1 MEDWIAQHWL
11 RQRSWYESNLF
22 INIPKPRG
30 AMRNDH
36 FISPRQDE
44 MISFMTPMGFD
55 IVAYMKYEEA
65 CEKKGKRFVQFLW
78 TASLLIHINIL
89 STKLS
94 LYAGSVKIA
103 FLPRYMCLIW

>member
-11 RQRSWYESNLF
+11 RQRIWDENNLS
-22 INIPKPRG
+22 INVPKPRG
-30 AMRNDH
+30 AMRKDH
-36 FISPRQDE
+36 FISPRHDE
-44 MISFMTPMGFD
+44 MIYSIAPMGFSTA
-55 IVAYMKYEEA
+55 AYMKYEEA
-65 CEKKGKRFVQFLW
+65 CEKEGKRFVQFLW
-78 TASLLIHINIL
+78 TANLLIHINIL